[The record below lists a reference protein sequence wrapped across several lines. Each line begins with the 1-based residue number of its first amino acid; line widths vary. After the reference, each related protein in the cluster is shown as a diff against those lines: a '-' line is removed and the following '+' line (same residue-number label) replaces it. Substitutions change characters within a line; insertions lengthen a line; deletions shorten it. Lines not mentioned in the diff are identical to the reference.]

1 MVKDKKFVVGIYARI
16 NEKYAQELKEQ
27 EEKRKDKK
35 LQMISLFNQW
45 KNETFR
51 GYRLDLGVR
60 VNLNERMKLMLTN
73 QVINGEKKLKVFYRR
88 AREVGQL
95 EKQMETD
102 YQYRQ
107 SLMPHEFIEINEG
120 NASATKFK
128 KRSCIHQLIK
138 LIELGNV
145 DTLYAYDAS
154 RLTRNMSNHFELMA
168 LLNKHNVRLVF
179 TGSSEIDMP
188 NKLLG
193 LWEGNKIG

>member
-1 MVKDKKFVVGIYARI
+1 
-16 NEKYAQELKEQ
+16 
-27 EEKRKDKK
+27 
-35 LQMISLFNQW
+35 
-45 KNETFR
+45 
-51 GYRLDLGVR
+51 
-60 VNLNERMKLMLTN
+60 MLTN
-73 QVINGEKKLKVFYRR
+73 KATNGETIMKVFFRR
-88 AREVGQL
+88 AQDEGQL
-95 EKQMETD
+95 EKQMQAD

-107 SLMPHEFIEINEG
+107 SLVPHEFIEINEG

-128 KRSCIHQLIK
+128 DRSCIRQLIK

-145 DTLYAYDAS
+145 GTLYVHDAS

-193 LWEGNKIG
+193 HGEGFKIG

>member
-1 MVKDKKFVVGIYARI
+1 
-16 NEKYAQELKEQ
+16 
-27 EEKRKDKK
+27 
-35 LQMISLFNQW
+35 
-45 KNETFR
+45 
-51 GYRLDLGVR
+51 
-60 VNLNERMKLMLTN
+60 MLTN
-73 QVINGEKKLKVFYRR
+73 KVTNGEMKLKVFFRR
-88 AREVGQL
+88 AREEGQL
-95 EKQMETD
+95 EKQMQAD

-120 NASATKFK
+120 NVSATKFIE
-128 KRSCIHQLIK
+128 RSCIRQLLK

-145 DTLYAYDAS
+145 DTLYVHDAS

-193 LWEGNKIG
+193 LGEGFKIG